1 MKLSEQVAG
10 LEARVA
16 FDDECVKLLH
26 MIKCRVFGEACY
38 DPLNDSTQK
47 FAAGLMEPVQA
58 LCDRLKLKF

>member
-10 LEARVA
+10 LEARIV
-16 FDDECVKLLH
+16 FDEECVRLLH
-26 MIKCRVFGEACY
+26 VIKSTVWGEACY

-47 FAAGLMEPVQA
+47 FAARLTEPVQA